1 MRRLGQGQHG
11 VPANLSNED
20 IIREFETDYLVRPSF
35 STWTTAKSHQLR
47 SLGGATLAVSG
58 LFGCAWISWCDQ
70 GSWNEANLVRSVLS
84 PEHPFRNVSRE
95 KSGES
100 RLTEQ
105 MVGRNICGE
114 LMSHKSIS

>member
-1 MRRLGQGQHG
+1 MQVNGQVRPSMRRLGQGQHG

-58 LFGCAWISWCDQ
+58 VFGCAWISWCDQ
-70 GSWNEANLVRSVLS
+70 GKLERSQPRTLGSVPRASVSECIQGEVR
-84 PEHPFRNVSRE
+84 R
-95 KSGES
+95 
-100 RLTEQ
+100 
-105 MVGRNICGE
+105 
-114 LMSHKSIS
+114 